1 VTIAKLKPSDE
12 QAVRKALVRMNEQA
26 WGIAFGLVLGLGL
39 FTATVVLVTRVGQPV
54 GPHLGMLRVYFPGY
68 SVSYFGS
75 LIGFVYCFVLGYA
88 IGRTI
93 VVVYNRLV
101 EALER

>member
-1 VTIAKLKPSDE
+1 VGIRPDDE
-12 QAVRKALVRMNEQA
+12 QIVQKVLVRMNEQA

-39 FTATVVLVTRVGQPV
+39 LLATIILIAKGGEPV
-54 GPHLGMLRVYFPGY
+54 GPHLGLLSVYFPGY
-68 SVSYFGS
+68 SVSYLGGV
-75 LIGFVYCFVLGYA
+75 IGFIYLFVIGYA

-101 EALER
+101 EAIER